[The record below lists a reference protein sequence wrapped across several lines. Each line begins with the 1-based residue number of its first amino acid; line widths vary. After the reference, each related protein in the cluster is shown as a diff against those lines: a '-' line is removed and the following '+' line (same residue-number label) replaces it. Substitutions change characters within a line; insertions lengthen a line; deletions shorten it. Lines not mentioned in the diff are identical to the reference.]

1 METRK
6 DEAAQAKG
14 AAASVDTQ
22 DQGAEKG
29 AQNKATETT
38 EGPASEPPLSGP
50 GRLKK
55 TAMKLFGGKK
65 GICTLPSFFGGG
77 RSKGSGKGSS
87 KKGLSKSKTHD
98 GLSEA
103 ARSHE
108 DIVGEGPGLSLP
120 LPESPCQ
127 LPSSQS
133 AHGALETGSKH
144 KTSSVV
150 AAVDKAGAE
159 KVSSVPK
166 PKKGLKGFFSSIRR
180 HRKNKVSGAEQ
191 REPKAKGPE
200 EARARPREHVSSVLP
215 SHAEE
220 TLPDLRK
227 ENAKP
232 QDVPGPN
239 VSSASEPSVAAA
251 EKTACEDPEK
261 PVGSCA
267 SALLQ
272 PSPAAE
278 ASGPEEPQSPET
290 GEKVVAGEANP
301 PNGPV
306 GDQLSLLFGDVT
318 SLKSFDSLTG
328 CGDIIAEQDMDSMT
342 DSMASGGQRA
352 NRDGTKRSSCMVTYQ
367 GGGEEMALPDDD
379 DEEDEEEEEDE
390 EVELEEEEEEA
401 KVEEDDD
408 LEYLWASGQMYPRP
422 NMNVGYQPT
431 TSPGHQGYV
440 LFDPVRSYPGLAPG
454 DLLTPQS
461 DQQESAPNSDEGYY
475 DSTTPGFEDD
485 SGEALGLI
493 RRDCLPRDSYSGDA
507 LYEFYEPDDSLEE
520 SPPGDDCLYD
530 LHGRSSE
537 IFDPFLNLQP
547 FSSSRPPGAME
558 TEEERLVTIQK
569 QLLYWELRREQLEAR
584 EAREARAREAHT
596 REAYTKE
603 ARARDAYARGAHPQ
617 EAHIREARSREAC
630 AREACA
636 REACAREARAREACA
651 REARAREACA
661 REAQAREA
669 RAREAQIREV
679 QAWPEKPIIEYQR
692 RPLGPS
698 VMGLV
703 TGKSGTSQTSHRGT
717 TSAFPA
723 TAGSEPDWRDFRP
736 LEKRFEGTCS
746 KKDQSTCLMQLFQS
760 DAMFEPD
767 MQEANFGG
775 SPRRAYPTYSPPE
788 EPEEEEVEKEGNA
801 TVSFSQALV
810 EFTSNGNLFSSMS
823 CSSDSDSSFT
833 QNLPELPPMVTFD
846 IADVERD
853 GEGKCEE
860 NPEFHNDED
869 LAASLEA
876 FELGYYQKHALN
888 NYRSRFYQGLPW
900 GVSSLP
906 RYLGLPGMHPRPPP
920 AAMALNRRSRS
931 LDTAETLDL
940 ELSESHLA
948 PGYMESDELQAQQE
962 DSDEEEEEEWG
973 RDSPLSLYTEPPG
986 AYDWPAWAPCPFPM
1000 GTSPAWISSSQSDGP
1015 SSQSPYGQA
1024 ACCVPP
1030 SAMSVLLSV
1039 PGPEPRAPGESGPQ
1053 LARPSHLPLPIGPC
1067 YNLQPQASQS
1077 ARARPR
1083 DMLLPANEPS
1093 CSSSSGG
1100 FGPSPLPQAKP
1111 VGITHGIPQLPRVRP
1126 ELPQPQ
1132 PIHYGASS
1140 LNLAKE
1146 RAGQGACLPTSYSST
1161 AVKGNL
1167 AE

>member
-1 METRK
+1 METGK
-6 DEAAQAKG
+6 DEASQGKG
-14 AAASVDTQ
+14 AVTSIDTQ
-22 DQGAEKG
+22 DPGAEKG
-29 AQNKATETT
+29 AKNKAAEIT
-38 EGPASEPPLSGP
+38 EGPVSEPSSSGP
-50 GRLKK
+50 GRLRK

-77 RSKGSGKGSS
+77 RSKGSGKCIS

-98 GLSEA
+98 GLTEA
-103 ARSHE
+103 ACGPE
-108 DIVGEGPGLSLP
+108 DIVSEGTSFALP

-133 AHGALETGSKH
+133 AHGVLETGSRC
-144 KTSSVV
+144 KTSV
-150 AAVDKAGAE
+150 AGATEKAGAV
-159 KVSSVPK
+159 KAPSAPK

-180 HRKNKVSGAEQ
+180 HRKSKVSRAEQ
-191 REPKAKGPE
+191 SELGAKGPE
-200 EARARPREHVSSVLP
+200 GARARPHERVSSAILP
-215 SHAEE
+215 HTEDILQA
-220 TLPDLRK
+220 PRK
-227 ENAKP
+227 ENAKS
-232 QDVPGPN
+232 QDAPGPK
-239 VSSASEPSVAAA
+239 VSLVPESSPAVT
-251 EKTACEDPEK
+251 EKTGFKDPEK
-261 PVGSCA
+261 PKEAYA

-272 PSPAAE
+272 PKPASE
-278 ASGPEEPQSPET
+278 VSGPEEPHSPET
-290 GEKVVAGEANP
+290 GQKVVAEEVNP

-352 NRDGTKRSSCMVTYQ
+352 NRDGTKRSSCLVTYQ
-367 GGGEEMALPDDD
+367 GGGEEMALPD
-379 DEEDEEEEEDE
+379 EEEEEEEEDE
-390 EVELEEEEEEA
+390 EVELEEEEDGV
-401 KVEEDDD
+401 KEEDYD
-408 LEYLWASGQMYPRP
+408 LDYLWASAHMYPRS
-422 NMNVGYQPT
+422 NLNLGYHPI
-431 TSPGHQGYV
+431 TSPGHHGYM
-440 LFDPVRSYPGLAPG
+440 LLDSVRSYPGLTPG

-485 SGEALGLI
+485 SGEALGLVH
-493 RRDCLPRDSYSGDA
+493 RNCLPRDSYSGDA
-507 LYEFYEPDDSLEE
+507 LYEFYEPDDSLET
-520 SPPGDDCLYD
+520 SPPVDDCLYD
-530 LHGRSSE
+530 LHGRSSV
-537 IFDPFLNLQP
+537 IFDPFLNFEP

-569 QLLYWELRREQLEAR
+569 QLLYWELRREQLEAQ
-584 EAREARAREAHT
+584 EAQEARAREAYT
-596 REAYTKE
+596 REAYAQETH
-603 ARARDAYARGAHPQ
+603 ARETH
-617 EAHIREARSREAC
+617 
-630 AREACA
+630 AREAHV
-636 REACAREARAREACA
+636 REAQAQEAY
-651 REARAREACA
+651 A

-669 RAREAQIREV
+669 HAQEAQVREV
-679 QAWPEKPIIEYQR
+679 QDWQEKPITEYQM

-703 TGKSGTSQTSHRGT
+703 TGVSGTSQTSHRGT

-723 TAGSEPDWRDFRP
+723 TASSEPDWRDFRP
-736 LEKRFEGTCS
+736 LEKRFEGICS

-810 EFTSNGNLFSSMS
+810 EFTSSGNLFSSMS
-823 CSSDSDSSFT
+823 GSSDSDSSFT

-876 FELGYYQKHALN
+876 FELGYYQKHTFN
-888 NYRSRFYQGLPW
+888 NYHSRFYQGLPW

-920 AAMALNRRSRS
+920 AAMGLNRRSRS
-931 LDTAETLDL
+931 LDTTETLEL
-940 ELSESHLA
+940 ELSNSHL
-948 PGYMESDELQAQQE
+948 PQGYMVSDELQAQQE
-962 DSDEEEEEEWG
+962 DSNEEEEEEEEWG

-986 AYDWPAWAPCPFPM
+986 AYDWPAWAPCPLPV
-1000 GTSPAWISSSQSDGP
+1000 GPGPAWISPSQLDASSG
-1015 SSQSPYGQA
+1015 QSPYGQT
-1024 ACCVPP
+1024 ACCIPP
-1030 SAMSVLLSV
+1030 VAISMLLSV
-1039 PGPEPRAPGESGPQ
+1039 PGPEPRAPGISRPQ
-1053 LARPSHLPLPIGPC
+1053 LSRPSHLPLPMVPC
-1067 YNLQPQASQS
+1067 YNLQPQASQNV
-1077 ARARPR
+1077 RAKPQ
-1083 DMLLPANEPS
+1083 DMLLPIDEPS

-1100 FGPSPLPQAKP
+1100 FSPSPLSQAKP
-1111 VGITHGIPQLPRVRP
+1111 VGITHGIPQLPRVQP
-1126 ELPQPQ
+1126 EPQQPQ
-1132 PIHYGASS
+1132 PIHYRASS
-1140 LNLAKE
+1140 LDMSKE
-1146 RAGQGACLPTSYSST
+1146 MAEQGASLLLPTSYSST
-1161 AVKGNL
+1161 AVNGKL

>member
-1 METRK
+1 METQK
-6 DEAAQAKG
+6 DEAAQAKRTRV
-14 AAASVDTQ
+14 SMDTQ
-22 DQGAEKG
+22 DQGTEKG
-29 AQNKATETT
+29 AKNKASETT
-38 EGPASEPPLSGP
+38 ERPASEPPSSGP

-103 ARSHE
+103 VHDPE
-108 DIVGEGPGLSLP
+108 DIVSEGTGLSLP
-120 LPESPCQ
+120 LPESSCR

-133 AHGALETGSKH
+133 VHGSLETDSRCKR
-144 KTSSVV
+144 SV
-150 AAVDKAGAE
+150 AGATEKAGAE
-159 KVSSVPK
+159 KAHFVPK

-180 HRKNKVSGAEQ
+180 HRKSKVSGPEQ
-191 REPKAKGPE
+191 SNPGAKESEGI
-200 EARARPREHVSSVLP
+200 RARPHEYVSSALL
-215 SHAEE
+215 SHTDEVFQA
-220 TLPDLRK
+220 PRK
-227 ENAKP
+227 ENAKS
-232 QDVPGPN
+232 QDVPGPK
-239 VSSASEPSVAAA
+239 VSSISETSLAAT
-251 EKTACEDPEK
+251 EKAAFKDPEK
-261 PVGSCA
+261 TLETFV

-272 PSPAAE
+272 PKPALE
-278 ASGPEEPQSPET
+278 ASGPEELHSPET
-290 GEKVVAGEANP
+290 GEKLVAGEVNP
-301 PNGPV
+301 PSGPL

-352 NRDGTKRSSCMVTYQ
+352 NRDGTKRSSCLVTYQ

-379 DEEDEEEEEDE
+379 DEEEEEE
-390 EVELEEEEEEA
+390 EVELEEGEVKE
-401 KVEEDDD
+401 EEDDD
-408 LEYLWASGQMYPRP
+408 LEYLWASSQMYPRP
-422 NMNVGYQPT
+422 ILNPGYHPT
-431 TSPGHQGYV
+431 TSPGHLGYM
-440 LFDPVRSYPGLAPG
+440 LLDPVRSYPGSAPG
-454 DLLTPQS
+454 ELLTPQS

-475 DSTTPGFEDD
+475 DSTTPGLEDD
-485 SGEALGLI
+485 SGEALGLV

-507 LYEFYEPDDSLEE
+507 LYEFYEPDDSLEN

-530 LHGRSSE
+530 LHGHSSE
-537 IFDPFLNLQP
+537 MFDPFLNFEP
-547 FSSSRPPGAME
+547 FSSPRPPGAME
-558 TEEERLVTIQK
+558 TEEERLVAIQK
-569 QLLYWELRREQLEAR
+569 QLLYWELQREQR
-584 EAREARAREAHT
+584 EAREACAQEAHTREAHAREAHT
-596 REAYTKE
+596 REAYV
-603 ARARDAYARGAHPQ
+603 
-617 EAHIREARSREAC
+617 REARPREAY
-630 AREACA
+630 AREACGQ
-636 REACAREARAREACA
+636 EVCG
-651 REARAREACA
+651 
-661 REAQAREA
+661 REAQVRETQV
-669 RAREAQIREV
+669 RQ
-679 QAWPEKPIIEYQR
+679 EKPIIEYQM

-703 TGKSGTSQTSHRGT
+703 EGASGTSQTSHRGT

-723 TAGSEPDWRDFRP
+723 TASSEPDWRDFRP

-788 EPEEEEVEKEGNA
+788 EPEEEDVEKEGNA

-876 FELGYYQKHALN
+876 FELGYYQKHAFN

-920 AAMALNRRSRS
+920 AAMALSRRSRS
-931 LDTAETLDL
+931 LDTTETLEL
-940 ELSESHLA
+940 ELSNSHLTQ
-948 PGYMESDELQAQQE
+948 GYMESDELQAQQE
-962 DSDEEEEEEWG
+962 DSDEEEEEEEWG
-973 RDSPLSLYTEPPG
+973 RDSPLSLYTEPPVT
-986 AYDWPAWAPCPFPM
+986 YDWSAWAPCPLPV
-1000 GTSPAWISSSQSDGP
+1000 GPGHAWISPSQLDGP
-1015 SSQSPYGQA
+1015 SSHPFGQA
-1024 ACCVPP
+1024 VCCISPLT
-1030 SAMSVLLSV
+1030 MSMLLSV
-1039 PGPEPRAPGESGPQ
+1039 SGPEPRAPGESKSQ
-1053 LARPSHLPLPIGPC
+1053 LARPSHLPLPMGPC
-1067 YNLQPQASQS
+1067 YNLQPKASQS
-1077 ARARPR
+1077 VKARPQ
-1083 DMLLPANEPS
+1083 DVLLPVDEPS
-1093 CSSSSGG
+1093 HSSISGG
-1100 FGPSPLPQAKP
+1100 FSPSPVPQAKP
-1111 VGITHGIPQLPRVRP
+1111 VGITHGIPQLPRIRP
-1126 ELPQPQ
+1126 EPPEPQ

-1140 LNLAKE
+1140 LDLSKE
-1146 RAGQGACLPTSYSST
+1146 KAEQGASLPTSCSST
-1161 AVKGNL
+1161 AMNGKL

>member
-6 DEAAQAKG
+6 DEVAQAKG
-14 AAASVDTQ
+14 YAASVDTQ
-22 DQGAEKG
+22 DQGTEKG
-29 AQNKATETT
+29 AKNKEAETM
-38 EGPASEPPLSGP
+38 EGPELEPPSSGP
-50 GRLKK
+50 SRLKK

-103 ARSHE
+103 AHSHE
-108 DIVGEGPGLSLP
+108 EIVSEGPSFSLP

-127 LPSSQS
+127 LPNSQS
-133 AHGALETGSKH
+133 AHGALETDFSSKA
-144 KTSSVV
+144 SV
-150 AAVDKAGAE
+150 AIATEKAGTE
-159 KVSSVPK
+159 KALSVPK

-180 HRKNKVSGAEQ
+180 YRKVKISGAEQ
-191 REPKAKGPE
+191 SKPGAKGPKG
-200 EARARPREHVSSVLP
+200 ARARPHEHANSALL

-220 TLPDLRK
+220 TLQAPRK
-227 ENAKP
+227 EKAKG
-232 QDVPGPN
+232 QDASRPK
-239 VSSASEPSVAAA
+239 VSSAPQSSPAATK
-251 EKTACEDPEK
+251 KTAYKDPEK
-261 PVGSCA
+261 PMEVCA

-272 PSPAAE
+272 LKPVPE
-278 ASGPEEPQSPET
+278 ASGLEEPHSPET
-290 GEKVVAGEANP
+290 GEKVVVGEVNP

-306 GDQLSLLFGDVT
+306 VDQLSLLFGDVT

-352 NRDGTKRSSCMVTYQ
+352 NRDGTKRSSCLVTYQ

-379 DEEDEEEEEDE
+379 DEEEEEEE
-390 EVELEEEEEEA
+390 EVELEEEGEEVKA
-401 KVEEDDD
+401 EEDDD
-408 LEYLWASGQMYPRP
+408 LEYLWASAQMYPRP
-422 NMNVGYQPT
+422 NLNLGYHTT
-431 TSPGHQGYV
+431 TSPGHHSYM
-440 LFDPVRSYPGLAPG
+440 LFDPVQSYPGLAPG

-485 SGEALGLI
+485 SGEALGLVH
-493 RRDCLPRDSYSGDA
+493 RDCLPRDSYSGDA
-507 LYEFYEPDDSLEE
+507 LYEFYEPDDSLEN

-537 IFDPFLNLQP
+537 IFDPFLNFEP

-569 QLLYWELRREQLEAR
+569 QLLYWELRREQLEAQ
-584 EAREARAREAHT
+584 EAREARARETHT
-596 REAYTKE
+596 
-603 ARARDAYARGAHPQ
+603 Q
-617 EAHIREARSREAC
+617 EAHV
-630 AREACA
+630 
-636 REACAREARAREACA
+636 REARAQESCVREGCA
-651 REARAREACA
+651 
-661 REAQAREA
+661 QEA
-669 RAREAQIREV
+669 RAREAQVREV
-679 QAWPEKPIIEYQR
+679 QGHQEKPIMEYQM

-703 TGKSGTSQTSHRGT
+703 AGASGASQTSHRGT

-723 TAGSEPDWRDFRP
+723 TSNSEPDWRDFRP

-788 EPEEEEVEKEGNA
+788 EPEEEEVEKEGNV

-823 CSSDSDSSFT
+823 CSTDSDSSFT

-876 FELGYYQKHALN
+876 FELGYYQKHAYN

-906 RYLGLPGMHPRPPP
+906 RYLGLPGMHHRPPP

-931 LDTAETLDL
+931 LDTAETLEL
-940 ELSESHLA
+940 ELSNSHLA
-948 PGYMESDELQAQQE
+948 QGYMESDELQVRQE

-986 AYDWPAWAPCPFPM
+986 AYDWPAWAPCPLPV
-1000 GTSPAWISSSQSDGP
+1000 GPGPAWINTRQLDGP

-1024 ACCVPP
+1024 ACCVAPV
-1030 SAMSVLLSV
+1030 AMSVLLSV
-1039 PGPEPRAPGESGPQ
+1039 PGPEPRAHRESEPQ
-1053 LARPSHLPLPIGPC
+1053 LARPSHLPLPMGPC

-1077 ARARPR
+1077 VRARAR
-1083 DMLLPANEPS
+1083 DILLPIDEPS

-1100 FGPSPLPQAKP
+1100 FSNSPVPQAKP
-1111 VGITHGIPQLPRVRP
+1111 VGITHGIRQQPRVRP
-1126 ELPQPQ
+1126 ESLQSQ
-1132 PIHYGASS
+1132 HYGTSS
-1140 LNLAKE
+1140 LDLSKE
-1146 RAGQGACLPTSYSST
+1146 RAGQDASLPTSYSST
-1161 AVKGNL
+1161 AMNGNL

>member
-6 DEAAQAKG
+6 DEVVQAKG
-14 AAASVDTQ
+14 AAASLDTQ

-29 AQNKATETT
+29 GKHKAAETT
-38 EGPASEPPLSGP
+38 EGPASEPTSSGP

-77 RSKGSGKGSS
+77 RSKGSGKGSA

-103 ARSHE
+103 ACSHE
-108 DIVGEGPGLSLP
+108 DIVSEETGLSLP
-120 LPESPCQ
+120 LSESPCQ

-133 AHGALETGSKH
+133 AHGALETGSRH
-144 KTSSVV
+144 KMSV
-150 AAVDKAGAE
+150 AGATEKAGTE
-159 KVSSVPK
+159 KLPSVTK

-180 HRKNKVSGAEQ
+180 HRKSKISGAEQ
-191 REPKAKGPE
+191 SEPGAKGPE
-200 EARARPREHVSSVLP
+200 GARARPHEHMSSALL

-220 TLPDLRK
+220 TLQAPRK
-227 ENAKP
+227 ENANP
-232 QDVPGPN
+232 QDAPGSI
-239 VSSASEPSVAAA
+239 VSSAPETSSAAM
-251 EKTACEDPEK
+251 EKTACKDPEK
-261 PVGSCA
+261 PTEVCV

-272 PSPAAE
+272 PKPVPE
-278 ASGPEEPQSPET
+278 ANGLEEPHSPET
-290 GEKVVAGEANP
+290 GEKVVVGEIIP
-301 PNGPV
+301 PSGPV

-352 NRDGTKRSSCMVTYQ
+352 NRDGTKRSSCLVTYQ
-367 GGGEEMALPDDD
+367 GGGEEMALPDED
-379 DEEDEEEEEDE
+379 DEEEEEEE
-390 EVELEEEEEEA
+390 EVELEEVGKEVKA
-401 KVEEDDD
+401 EEDDD
-408 LEYLWASGQMYPRP
+408 LEYLWASAQMYPRP
-422 NMNVGYQPT
+422 NLNLGYHPT
-431 TSPGHQGYV
+431 TSPGHHSYM
-440 LFDPVRSYPGLAPG
+440 LFDPVQPYPGLAPG

-485 SGEALGLI
+485 SGETLGLV

-507 LYEFYEPDDSLEE
+507 LYEFYEPDDSLEN

-530 LHGRSSE
+530 LHGHSSE
-537 IFDPFLNLQP
+537 IFDPFLNFEP

-584 EAREARAREAHT
+584 EAQEARAREAHT
-596 REAYTKE
+596 REAHAREGHTQEAHVRE
-603 ARARDAYARGAHPQ
+603 ARVQESCTREAYARETH
-617 EAHIREARSREAC
+617 
-630 AREACA
+630 
-636 REACAREARAREACA
+636 
-651 REARAREACA
+651 AREACA
-661 REAQAREA
+661 REAQV
-669 RAREAQIREV
+669 REV
-679 QAWPEKPIIEYQR
+679 QARQEKPIMEYQM

-703 TGKSGTSQTSHRGT
+703 VGASGASQTSHRGT

-723 TAGSEPDWRDFRP
+723 TSSSEPDWRDFRP

-788 EPEEEEVEKEGNA
+788 EPEEEEIEKEGNA

-833 QNLPELPPMVTFD
+833 QNLPQLPPMVTFD

-876 FELGYYQKHALN
+876 FELGYYQKHTFN
-888 NYRSRFYQGLPW
+888 NYRSQFYQGLPW

-906 RYLGLPGMHPRPPP
+906 RYLGLPGMYPRPPP

-931 LDTAETLDL
+931 LDTAETLEL
-940 ELSESHLA
+940 ELSNSHLA
-948 PGYMESDELQAQQE
+948 QGYMESDELQAQQE
-962 DSDEEEEEEWG
+962 DSDEEEEEEEWD

-986 AYDWPAWAPCPFPM
+986 AYDWPAWAPCPLPL
-1000 GTSPAWISSSQSDGP
+1000 GPGPAWINTGQFDGP

-1030 SAMSVLLSV
+1030 VAMSVLLSV

-1053 LARPSHLPLPIGPC
+1053 LARPSHLPLPMGPC
-1067 YNLQPQASQS
+1067 YNLQPHASQS
-1077 ARARPR
+1077 VRARPR
-1083 DMLLPANEPS
+1083 DVLLPVDEPS

-1100 FGPSPLPQAKP
+1100 FSPSPLPQAKP

-1126 ELPQPQ
+1126 Q

-1140 LNLAKE
+1140 LDLSKE
-1146 RAGQGACLPTSYSST
+1146 RAEQGASLPTSYSST
-1161 AVKGNL
+1161 AMNGNL

>member
-1 METRK
+1 METQK

-14 AAASVDTQ
+14 TAVSVDTQ
-22 DQGAEKG
+22 DQWAEKG
-29 AQNKATETT
+29 AKSKAAEMT
-38 EGPASEPPLSGP
+38 EGPASEQPSSGP

-65 GICTLPSFFGGG
+65 SICTLPSFFGGG

-103 ARSHE
+103 VHGPE
-108 DIVGEGPGLSLP
+108 DIVSEGNGLSLP
-120 LPESPCQ
+120 LPESSCR

-133 AHGALETGSKH
+133 AHGSLEADSRR
-144 KTSSVV
+144 KTSV
-150 AAVDKAGAE
+150 AGATE
-159 KVSSVPK
+159 KARAEKAPFVPK

-180 HRKNKVSGAEQ
+180 HRKSKVSGAEQ
-191 REPKAKGPE
+191 SDPRAKEPEG
-200 EARARPREHVSSVLP
+200 ARDRPHEHVSSALL
-215 SHAEE
+215 SHIENLQA
-220 TLPDLRK
+220 PRK
-227 ENAKP
+227 ENAKS
-232 QDVPGPN
+232 QDVPGPK
-239 VSSASEPSVAAA
+239 VSSVPETSPAAT
-251 EKTACEDPEK
+251 EQTACKDPEK
-261 PVGSCA
+261 TMEACA

-272 PSPAAE
+272 PKPAPE
-278 ASGPEEPQSPET
+278 ASGPEEPHSPET
-290 GEKVVAGEANP
+290 GEKVVSGEVNP

-352 NRDGTKRSSCMVTYQ
+352 NRDGTKRSSCLVTYQ

-379 DEEDEEEEEDE
+379 DEEEEEE
-390 EVELEEEEEEA
+390 EVELEEEEEEV
-401 KVEEDDD
+401 KEEEDDD
-408 LEYLWASGQMYPRP
+408 LEYLWTSSQVYPRP
-422 NMNVGYQPT
+422 ILNPGYHPT
-431 TSPGHQGYV
+431 TSSGHLGYM
-440 LFDPVRSYPGLAPG
+440 LLDPVRSYPGLVPG

-475 DSTTPGFEDD
+475 DSTTPGLEDD
-485 SGEALGLI
+485 SGEALGI
-493 RRDCLPRDSYSGDA
+493 VRRDCLPRDSYSGDA
-507 LYEFYEPDDSLEE
+507 LYEFYEPDDSLEN

-530 LHGRSSE
+530 LHGHSSE
-537 IFDPFLNLQP
+537 MFDPFLNFEP

-569 QLLYWELRREQLEAR
+569 QLLYWELRREQR
-584 EAREARAREAHT
+584 EAREACAREAHT
-596 REAYTKE
+596 REAYTQE
-603 ARARDAYARGAHPQ
+603 THTR
-617 EAHIREARSREAC
+617 EAHAREAHTREAYVREARTREAY
-630 AREACA
+630 AREACG
-636 REACAREARAREACA
+636 REV
-651 REARAREACA
+651 
-661 REAQAREA
+661 
-669 RAREAQIREV
+669 RAREAQVREV
-679 QAWPEKPIIEYQR
+679 QVRQEKPIMEYQM

-703 TGKSGTSQTSHRGT
+703 EGASGASQTSHRGT

-723 TAGSEPDWRDFRP
+723 TASSEPDWRDFRP

-876 FELGYYQKHALN
+876 FELGYYQKRAFN
-888 NYRSRFYQGLPW
+888 NYHSRFYQGLPW

-931 LDTAETLDL
+931 LDTAETLEL
-940 ELSESHLA
+940 ELSNSHLGQ
-948 PGYMESDELQAQQE
+948 GYMESDELQAQQE

-986 AYDWPAWAPCPFPM
+986 TYDWPAWAPCPLTVGP
-1000 GTSPAWISSSQSDGP
+1000 GPAGISPSQLDGP
-1015 SSQSPYGQA
+1015 SSQSLYGQA
-1024 ACCVPP
+1024 VCCISPV
-1030 SAMSVLLSV
+1030 AMSMLLSV
-1039 PGPEPRAPGESGPQ
+1039 SGPEPRAPGEAKSQ
-1053 LARPSHLPLPIGPC
+1053 LARPSHLPLPMGPC
-1067 YNLQPQASQS
+1067 YNLQPKASQS
-1077 ARARPR
+1077 PRARPR
-1083 DMLLPANEPS
+1083 DVLLPVDEPS
-1093 CSSSSGG
+1093 CSSIPGG
-1100 FGPSPLPQAKP
+1100 FSPSPLPQAKP

-1126 ELPQPQ
+1126 EPPEPQ

-1140 LNLAKE
+1140 LDLSKE
-1146 RAGQGACLPTSYSST
+1146 RAEQGASLPTSYSST
-1161 AVKGNL
+1161 AMNGNL

>member
-6 DEAAQAKG
+6 DKAAQAKG
-14 AAASVDTQ
+14 AAVSVDTQ

-29 AQNKATETT
+29 AKNKAAEATE
-38 EGPASEPPLSGP
+38 ELASETPSSGP

-55 TAMKLFGGKK
+55 TALKLFGGKK
-65 GICTLPSFFGGG
+65 GICTLPSLFGGG
-77 RSKGSGKGSS
+77 RSKSSGKGSS
-87 KKGLSKSKTHD
+87 KKGISKSKTYD

-103 ARSHE
+103 VDGPE
-108 DIVGEGPGLSLP
+108 DIVSEGTGIPLP
-120 LPESPCQ
+120 LPESSCR

-133 AHGALETGSKH
+133 AHGALETGSRH
-144 KTSSVV
+144 KMSV
-150 AAVDKAGAE
+150 AGATEKAGAE
-159 KVSSVPK
+159 KAPFVPK

-180 HRKNKVSGAEQ
+180 HRKSKVSIAEQ
-191 REPKAKGPE
+191 SDPGAKEPE
-200 EARARPREHVSSVLP
+200 EARARPHEHVDSALLP
-215 SHAEE
+215 HTEE
-220 TLPDLRK
+220 TLQALRK

-232 QDVPGPN
+232 QDAPGPK
-239 VSSASEPSVAAA
+239 VSSVSEPSTLAP
-251 EKTACEDPEK
+251 EKTSCKDPENTIEA
-261 PVGSCA
+261 CA

-272 PSPAAE
+272 PKSAPE
-278 ASGPEEPQSPET
+278 ASGPEEPHSPET
-290 GEKVVAGEANP
+290 GEKVETGEANP
-301 PNGPV
+301 PNAPV

-352 NRDGTKRSSCMVTYQ
+352 NRDGTKRSSCLVTYQ

-379 DEEDEEEEEDE
+379 DEEEEEEE
-390 EVELEEEEEEA
+390 EVELEEEEEEV
-401 KVEEDDD
+401 KEEDDE
-408 LEYLWASGQMYPRP
+408 LEYLWASTQMYPRS
-422 NMNVGYQPT
+422 NMNPSYHPT
-431 TSPGHQGYV
+431 TSPGHHSYM
-440 LFDPVRSYPGLAPG
+440 LLDPVRSYPGLAPG

-475 DSTTPGFEDD
+475 DSTTPGLEDD

-493 RRDCLPRDSYSGDA
+493 HRDCLPRDSYSGDA
-507 LYEFYEPDDSLEE
+507 LYEFFEPDDSLEN

-530 LHGRSSE
+530 LHGHNSE
-537 IFDPFLNLQP
+537 IFDPFLNFEH

-584 EAREARAREAHT
+584 EAREARTWEAHTREARTQETHTREANAREAHT
-596 REAYTKE
+596 REA
-603 ARARDAYARGAHPQ
+603 HV
-617 EAHIREARSREAC
+617 REARTREAY
-630 AREACA
+630 
-636 REACAREARAREACA
+636 
-651 REARAREACA
+651 A
-661 REAQAREA
+661 REAQAQEV
-669 RAREAQIREV
+669 RAQEAQIRGV
-679 QAWPEKPIIEYQR
+679 QARQEKPIMEYQM

-703 TGKSGTSQTSHRGT
+703 EGASGASQTSHRGT

-723 TAGSEPDWRDFRP
+723 TASSEPDWRDFRP

-788 EPEEEEVEKEGNA
+788 EPEEEELENEGNA

-876 FELGYYQKHALN
+876 FELGYYQKHAFN

-931 LDTAETLDL
+931 LDTAETL
-940 ELSESHLA
+940 ELQLSSSHLA
-948 PGYMESDELQAQQE
+948 QGYMESDELPAQQE
-962 DSDEEEEEEWG
+962 DSGEEEEEEEWG

-986 AYDWPAWAPCPFPM
+986 TYDWPAWAPCPLPV
-1000 GTSPAWISSSQSDGP
+1000 GPGPAWISPSQLDGP
-1015 SSQSPYGQA
+1015 SSQSPYGQT
-1024 ACCVPP
+1024 ACCISPIAV
-1030 SAMSVLLSV
+1030 SMLLSV
-1039 PGPEPRAPGESGPQ
+1039 SGPESRAPGESRPQ
-1053 LARPSHLPLPIGPC
+1053 LARPSHLPLPMGPC
-1067 YNLQPQASQS
+1067 YNLQPKVSQGV
-1077 ARARPR
+1077 RARPR
-1083 DMLLPANEPS
+1083 DVPLPVDEPS
-1093 CSSSSGG
+1093 CSSSPGG
-1100 FGPSPLPQAKP
+1100 FSPSPLPQAKP

-1126 ELPQPQ
+1126 EPPESQ

-1140 LNLAKE
+1140 LDLSKE
-1146 RAGQGACLPTSYSST
+1146 RAEQGASLPTSYSST
-1161 AVKGNL
+1161 VMNGNL

>member
-6 DEAAQAKG
+6 DESPQAKG
-14 AAASVDTQ
+14 AAVSVDTQ
-22 DQGAEKG
+22 DQGAENG
-29 AQNKATETT
+29 AKNKAAEMI
-38 EGPASEPPLSGP
+38 EGPASEPPSSGP

-77 RSKGSGKGSS
+77 RSKCSGKGNS

-103 ARSHE
+103 DHGLE
-108 DIVGEGPGLSLP
+108 DIVSEGTGLSLP
-120 LPESPCQ
+120 LPESSCQ
-127 LPSSQS
+127 LLSSQS
-133 AHGALETGSKH
+133 AHGSLEIGSRCKI
-144 KTSSVV
+144 SV
-150 AAVDKAGAE
+150 AGTTE
-159 KVSSVPK
+159 KVPFVTK

-180 HRKNKVSGAEQ
+180 HRKSKVSGAEQ
-191 REPKAKGPE
+191 SDPGAKEPEG
-200 EARARPREHVSSVLP
+200 ARARLYEHVSSALLP
-215 SHAEE
+215 HTEQTLQAPREE
-220 TLPDLRK
+220 NTK
-227 ENAKP
+227 S
-232 QDVPGPN
+232 QDPSGPK
-239 VSSASEPSVAAA
+239 VSSLSEPSPTAT
-251 EKTACEDPEK
+251 EKTACKDPEK
-261 PVGSCA
+261 NTKACA

-272 PSPAAE
+272 PKPALE
-278 ASGPEEPQSPET
+278 ASSPEEPHSPET
-290 GEKVVAGEANP
+290 GEKVVAEEVNP
-301 PNGPV
+301 PGGPV

-352 NRDGTKRSSCMVTYQ
+352 NRDGTKRSSCLVTYQ

-379 DEEDEEEEEDE
+379 DEEEE
-390 EVELEEEEEEA
+390 EVELEEEEEEV
-401 KVEEDDD
+401 KEEEDDD
-408 LEYLWASGQMYPRP
+408 LEYMRASAQVYPRP
-422 NMNVGYQPT
+422 NLNPGYHST
-431 TSPGHQGYV
+431 TSPGHHGYM
-440 LFDPVRSYPGLAPG
+440 LLDPVRSYPGLAPG

-475 DSTTPGFEDD
+475 DSTTPGLEDD
-485 SGEALGLI
+485 SGEALGLVH
-493 RRDCLPRDSYSGDA
+493 RDCLPRDSYSGDA
-507 LYEFYEPDDSLEE
+507 LYEFYEPDDSLEN

-530 LHGRSSE
+530 LHGHSSE
-537 IFDPFLNLQP
+537 MFDPFLNFDP

-569 QLLYWELRREQLEAR
+569 QLLYWELRREQLEAQ
-584 EAREARAREAHT
+584 EAHAREAHA
-596 REAYTKE
+596 REAYTQETHTRE
-603 ARARDAYARGAHPQ
+603 AHAQ
-617 EAHIREARSREAC
+617 EAY
-630 AREACA
+630 AREACV
-636 REACAREARAREACA
+636 REV
-651 REARAREACA
+651 
-661 REAQAREA
+661 
-669 RAREAQIREV
+669 RAREAQVREV
-679 QAWPEKPIIEYQR
+679 QARQEKPIMEYQK

-703 TGKSGTSQTSHRGT
+703 EGASGASQTSHKGT

-723 TAGSEPDWRDFRP
+723 TESSQPDWRDFRP

-746 KKDQSTCLMQLFQS
+746 KKDQSACLMQLFQS

-860 NPEFHNDED
+860 NLEFHNDED

-876 FELGYYQKHALN
+876 YELGYYQKHAFN
-888 NYRSRFYQGLPW
+888 NYCSRFYQGLPW

-931 LDTAETLDL
+931 LDTAETLEL
-940 ELSESHLA
+940 ELSNSHLA
-948 PGYMESDELQAQQE
+948 QGYMESDELHAQQE

-986 AYDWPAWAPCPFPM
+986 TYDWPAWAPCPLPVRL
-1000 GTSPAWISSSQSDGP
+1000 GPAWISPSQLDGP
-1015 SSQSPYGQA
+1015 SSQSQHGKT
-1024 ACCVPP
+1024 ACCVSPV
-1030 SAMSVLLSV
+1030 AMSMLLSV
-1039 PGPEPRAPGESGPQ
+1039 SGPEPKAPGESKAQ
-1053 LARPSHLPLPIGPC
+1053 LARPSHLPLPMGPC
-1067 YNLQPQASQS
+1067 YNLQPKVSQS

-1083 DMLLPANEPS
+1083 DMLLPVDEPS
-1093 CSSSSGG
+1093 CSFSSGG
-1100 FGPSPLPQAKP
+1100 FSPSPLPQAKP

-1126 ELPQPQ
+1126 EPPEPQS
-1132 PIHYGASS
+1132 IHCGASTLDLS
-1140 LNLAKE
+1140 KE
-1146 RAGQGACLPTSYSST
+1146 RAEEGASLPTIYSST
-1161 AVKGNL
+1161 AMDGNL

>member
-6 DEAAQAKG
+6 DEATQVKG
-14 AAASVDTQ
+14 AAASGDTH

-29 AQNKATETT
+29 TKNKAPEAT
-38 EGPASEPPLSGP
+38 EGPTPEPFSSGP

-87 KKGLSKSKTHD
+87 KKGLSKSRTHD

-103 ARSHE
+103 AHGPE
-108 DIVGEGPGLSLP
+108 DVVSEGASFSPH
-120 LPESPCQ
+120 LPESPCRF
-127 LPSSQS
+127 PSSQS
-133 AHGALETGSKH
+133 AHGALETGSRY
-144 KTSSVV
+144 KTSV
-150 AAVDKAGAE
+150 AGATEKAGTE
-159 KVSSVPK
+159 KLPSVPK

-180 HRKNKVSGAEQ
+180 HRKSKVVGAEQ
-191 REPKAKGPE
+191 TDPGAKGPE
-200 EARARPREHVSSVLP
+200 ESRARPREHVSSAPQVP
-215 SHAEE
+215 HSEE
-220 TLPDLRK
+220 TFQSPRK

-232 QDVPGPN
+232 QDAPGPK
-239 VSSASEPSVAAA
+239 VSPAPEPSPSAT
-251 EKTACEDPEK
+251 EKIACKDPEN
-261 PVGSCA
+261 PTEACA

-272 PSPAAE
+272 PKPAPE
-278 ASGPEEPQSPET
+278 ASSPKESRSPEI
-290 GEKVVAGEANP
+290 GEKVVAGEVNHP
-301 PNGPV
+301 SGPV

-352 NRDGTKRSSCMVTYQ
+352 NRDGTKRSSCLVTYQ
-367 GGGEEMALPDDD
+367 GGGEEMALPDD
-379 DEEDEEEEEDE
+379 EEEEEEEEE
-390 EVELEEEEEEA
+390 EVELEEEEEEV
-401 KVEEDDD
+401 KEEQEEDDD
-408 LEYLWASGQMYPRP
+408 LEYMWASAQMYPRP
-422 NMNVGYQPT
+422 NRNVGYHPT
-431 TSPGHQGYV
+431 TSPGHHGCM
-440 LFDPVRSYPGLAPG
+440 LLDPVRSYPGLAPG
-454 DLLTPQS
+454 ELLTPQS

-485 SGEALGLI
+485 SGETLGLVH
-493 RRDCLPRDSYSGDA
+493 RDCLPRDSYSGDA
-507 LYEFYEPDDSLEE
+507 LYEFYEPDDSLEN

-537 IFDPFLNLQP
+537 IFDPFLNFEP
-547 FSSSRPPGAME
+547 FSSFRPPGAME

-569 QLLYWELRREQLEAR
+569 QLLYWELRREQLEAW
-584 EAREARAREAHT
+584 EACAREAHAREAHTRESYTREAYAREAYAREAHT
-596 REAYTKE
+596 REAHARESQTRE
-603 ARARDAYARGAHPQ
+603 AHAQESCAQ
-617 EAHIREARSREAC
+617 EA
-630 AREACA
+630 
-636 REACAREARAREACA
+636 
-651 REARAREACA
+651 
-661 REAQAREA
+661 QV
-669 RAREAQIREV
+669 REAQIR
-679 QAWPEKPIIEYQR
+679 QEKPILEYQM

-703 TGKSGTSQTSHRGT
+703 TGASGASQTFHRGT
-717 TSAFPA
+717 TSAFPT
-723 TAGSEPDWRDFRP
+723 TASSEPDWRDFRP

-876 FELGYYQKHALN
+876 FGLGYCHKHTFN
-888 NYRSRFYQGLPW
+888 NYPSRFYQGLPW

-931 LDTAETLDL
+931 LDTAETLEL
-940 ELSESHLA
+940 ELSNSHLVQ
-948 PGYMESDELQAQQE
+948 GYLQSDELRAQQE
-962 DSDEEEEEEWG
+962 DSDEEDEEEEEREWG

-986 AYDWPAWAPCPFPM
+986 AYNWPAWAPCPLPV
-1000 GTSPAWISSSQSDGP
+1000 GQGPAWLSPGQLDGP

-1024 ACCVPP
+1024 TCCVP
-1030 SAMSVLLSV
+1030 SVAKSMSLSL
-1039 PGPEPRAPGESGPQ
+1039 PGPEPKAPRESGPQ
-1053 LARPSHLPLPIGPC
+1053 LARPSHLPLPMGPC
-1067 YNLQPQASQS
+1067 YDLQPRASQS
-1077 ARARPR
+1077 MRARPG
-1083 DMLLPANEPS
+1083 DVLLPVDEPS

-1100 FGPSPLPQAKP
+1100 FSSSPLPQAKP
-1111 VGITHGIPQLPRVRP
+1111 VGITHGIPQLPRVQP
-1126 ELPQPQ
+1126 VPPQNMPT
-1132 PIHYGASS
+1132 HYGPSS
-1140 LNLAKE
+1140 LDLSKE
-1146 RAGQGACLPTSYSST
+1146 RAKQGASLPTSYSST
-1161 AVKGNL
+1161 AVNGNL
-1167 AE
+1167 AK

>member
-6 DEAAQAKG
+6 DEATLAKG

-29 AQNKATETT
+29 AKNKAAETI
-38 EGPASEPPLSGP
+38 EGPASEPPSSGP

-77 RSKGSGKGSS
+77 RSKGSGKSSS
-87 KKGLSKSKTHD
+87 KKGISKSRTHD

-108 DIVGEGPGLSLP
+108 DIVSEGTVLSLP

-127 LPSSQS
+127 LASSQS
-133 AHGALETGSKH
+133 AHGALETGSKC
-144 KTSSVV
+144 KTSI
-150 AAVDKAGAE
+150 AGAIEKAGAE
-159 KVSSVPK
+159 RGVSSVPK

-191 REPKAKGPE
+191 SEPGAKGPVE
-200 EARARPREHVSSVLP
+200 PRARPHEHASSVLL

-220 TLPDLRK
+220 TLQDPKK

-232 QDVPGPN
+232 QDIPGPK
-239 VSSASEPSVAAA
+239 VSSASEPSPAAI
-251 EKTACEDPEK
+251 EKTTCKDSEK
-261 PVGSCA
+261 PMRVCDSV
-267 SALLQ
+267 LLQ
-272 PSPAAE
+272 PKPAPKT
-278 ASGPEEPQSPET
+278 SGPEEPQSSET
-290 GEKVVAGEANP
+290 GEKVVAGDVNP
-301 PNGPV
+301 LNGPV

-352 NRDGTKRSSCMVTYQ
+352 NRDGTKRSSCLVTYQ
-367 GGGEEMALPDDD
+367 GGGEEMALPDD
-379 DEEDEEEEEDE
+379 EEEEEEEEE
-390 EVELEEEEEEA
+390 EVELEEEEEEVKA
-401 KVEEDDD
+401 EEDDD
-408 LEYLWASGQMYPRP
+408 LEYLWASAQMYPRP
-422 NMNVGYQPT
+422 NLNLGYHPT
-431 TSPGHQGYV
+431 TSPGHQGYL
-440 LFDPVRSYPGLAPG
+440 LFDPVQSYPCLAPG

-485 SGEALGLI
+485 SGEAPGLI

-507 LYEFYEPDDSLEE
+507 LYEFYEPDDSLEN

-537 IFDPFLNLQP
+537 IFDPFLNIEP

-569 QLLYWELRREQLEAR
+569 QLLYWELRREQR
-584 EAREARAREAHT
+584 EA
-596 REAYTKE
+596 
-603 ARARDAYARGAHPQ
+603 Q
-617 EAHIREARSREAC
+617 E

-636 REACAREARAREACA
+636 REANTREAYTQETHAREAHAREAHTQETHVREARARESYA
-651 REARAREACA
+651 REVCAREACA

-669 RAREAQIREV
+669 RAREAQVREF
-679 QAWPEKPIIEYQR
+679 QARQEKPIMEYQM

-703 TGKSGTSQTSHRGT
+703 SGASGASQTSHRGT

-723 TAGSEPDWRDFRP
+723 TASSQPDWRDFRP

-746 KKDQSTCLMQLFQS
+746 KMDQSTCLMQLFQS

-788 EPEEEEVEKEGNA
+788 EPEEEEIGKEGNA

-823 CSSDSDSSFT
+823 CSSDTDSSFT

-876 FELGYYQKHALN
+876 FELGYYQKHAFN

-931 LDTAETLDL
+931 LDTAETMEL
-940 ELSESHLA
+940 ELSNSHLA
-948 PGYMESDELQAQQE
+948 QGYMESDELQAQQE
-962 DSDEEEEEEWG
+962 DSDEEEEEWG

-986 AYDWPAWAPCPFPM
+986 AYDWPAWAPCPLSV
-1000 GTSPAWISSSQSDGP
+1000 GTGPAWISTSQLDGP

-1024 ACCVPP
+1024 ACCIPP
-1030 SAMSVLLSV
+1030 VAMSVLLSV
-1039 PGPEPRAPGESGPQ
+1039 SGPEPRGPGESGPQ
-1053 LARPSHLPLPIGPC
+1053 LARPSHLPLPMGPC
-1067 YNLQPQASQS
+1067 YNLQPHSG
-1077 ARARPR
+1077 RARPR
-1083 DMLLPANEPS
+1083 DTLLPTDEPS

-1100 FGPSPLPQAKP
+1100 FSPSPLPQVKP
-1111 VGITHGIPQLPRVRP
+1111 VGITHGIPQLPRIRP
-1126 ELPQPQ
+1126 EPPQPQ

-1140 LNLAKE
+1140 LDLSKE
-1146 RAGQGACLPTSYSST
+1146 KAEQCASLPNSYSST
-1161 AVKGNL
+1161 AMNGNL

>member
-1 METRK
+1 METQK
-6 DEAAQAKG
+6 DEAAHAKG
-14 AAASVDTQ
+14 AAASVDTK
-22 DQGAEKG
+22 DQGKEKG
-29 AQNKATETT
+29 AKNKEAEMMK
-38 EGPASEPPLSGP
+38 ASEPPSSGP

-55 TAMKLFGGKK
+55 TAMKLFGGKR

-87 KKGLSKSKTHD
+87 KKSLSKSKTHD
-98 GLSEA
+98 SLNEA
-103 ARSHE
+103 ACGPE
-108 DIVGEGPGLSLP
+108 DIVSERTSLSLP
-120 LPESPCQ
+120 LPESPCE
-127 LPSSQS
+127 LPSSRS
-133 AHGALETGSKH
+133 AHRALETGSRC
-144 KTSSVV
+144 KTST
-150 AAVDKAGAE
+150 AGATEKAGAE
-159 KVSSVPK
+159 KAHSVPK

-180 HRKNKVSGAEQ
+180 HRKSKVSRSEQHEPGAN
-191 REPKAKGPE
+191 GPE
-200 EARARPREHVSSVLP
+200 GARTRPHEHVSPALLLP
-215 SHAEE
+215 AEE
-220 TLPDLRK
+220 TLQAPRK
-227 ENAKP
+227 QNAKT
-232 QDVPGPN
+232 QDTPGPK
-239 VSSASEPSVAAA
+239 VSSSPESSPTATD
-251 EKTACEDPEK
+251 KTACKDPEE
-261 PVGSCA
+261 PRACEACA
-267 SALLQ
+267 SVLLQ
-272 PSPAAE
+272 PKPAPE
-278 ASGPEEPQSPET
+278 ATDPEEPHSPET
-290 GEKVVAGEANP
+290 GEKVEAGEVNP
-301 PNGPV
+301 PNGPA

-352 NRDGTKRSSCMVTYQ
+352 NRDGTKRSSCLVTYQ

-379 DEEDEEEEEDE
+379 DEEEEEEED
-390 EVELEEEEEEA
+390 VELEEEEEVKE
-401 KVEEDDD
+401 EEDYD
-408 LEYLWASGQMYPRP
+408 LEYLWASTQMYPRP
-422 NMNVGYQPT
+422 NLNLGYYPT
-431 TSPGHQGYV
+431 TSPGYHSYI
-440 LFDPVRSYPGLAPG
+440 LLDPVRSYPGLAPG

-475 DSTTPGFEDD
+475 DSNTPGFEDD
-485 SGEALGLI
+485 SGEALGLV

-507 LYEFYEPDDSLEE
+507 LYEFYEPDDSLEN

-530 LHGRSSE
+530 LHGHSSE
-537 IFDPFLNLQP
+537 IFDPFLNFET

-569 QLLYWELRREQLEAR
+569 QLLYWELRREQLEAQ
-584 EAREARAREAHT
+584 EARETQAREAHT
-596 REAYTKE
+596 REAYT
-603 ARARDAYARGAHPQ
+603 Q
-617 EAHIREARSREAC
+617 EAH
-630 AREACA
+630 AREAHA
-636 REACAREARAREACA
+636 REAHTQDIHV
-651 REARAREACA
+651 
-661 REAQAREA
+661 REAQAPEA
-669 RAREAQIREV
+669 YAREAWALEAQVQEL
-679 QAWPEKPIIEYQR
+679 QAWQEKPIMEYQI

-703 TGKSGTSQTSHRGT
+703 AGASGASQTSHRGT

-723 TAGSEPDWRDFRP
+723 TANSEPDWRDFRP

-746 KKDQSTCLMQLFQS
+746 KKDQSTFLMHVFQS

-788 EPEEEEVEKEGNA
+788 EPEDEEVEKEGNA

-810 EFTSNGNLFSSMS
+810 EFTSNGNLFSSIS

-860 NPEFHNDED
+860 NPEFHNDDD

-876 FELGYYQKHALN
+876 FELGYYQKHAFN

-931 LDTAETLDL
+931 LDTAETLEL
-940 ELSESHLA
+940 ELSNSHLA
-948 PGYMESDELQAQQE
+948 QGYMESDELQAQQE

-973 RDSPLSLYTEPPG
+973 GDSPLSLYTEPPG
-986 AYDWPAWAPCPFPM
+986 TYNWPAWAPCSLPVGPV
-1000 GTSPAWISSSQSDGP
+1000 PAWISHSQLEGP
-1015 SSQSPYGQA
+1015 SSKSPYGQA
-1024 ACCVPP
+1024 ACCISPV
-1030 SAMSVLLSV
+1030 AMSMLSI
-1039 PGPEPRAPGESGPQ
+1039 PGQEPRAPGESRPQ
-1053 LARPSHLPLPIGPC
+1053 LARPSHLPLPVGPC
-1067 YNLQPQASQS
+1067 YNKPQASLS
-1077 ARARPR
+1077 VRARPQ
-1083 DMLLPANEPS
+1083 DVLLPVDEPS

-1100 FGPSPLPQAKP
+1100 FSPSPLPQAKP
-1111 VGITHGIPQLPRVRP
+1111 VGITHGIPQLPRVRS
-1126 ELPQPQ
+1126 EPQQPR

-1140 LNLAKE
+1140 LDLSKE
-1146 RAGQGACLPTSYSST
+1146 TAEQGASLPISYSST
-1161 AVKGNL
+1161 VINGNL

>member
-1 METRK
+1 METRQ
-6 DEAAQAKG
+6 DEAAQYKG
-14 AAASVDTQ
+14 AAAFGDTQ
-22 DQGAEKG
+22 TQGTAKG
-29 AQNKATETT
+29 AKNKAAEAK
-38 EGPASEPPLSGP
+38 EGPVSEPPSSGP

-103 ARSHE
+103 VCGPE
-108 DIVGEGPGLSLP
+108 DVASEGTDLTLP
-120 LPESPCQ
+120 LLESPCKF
-127 LPSSQS
+127 PSSQS
-133 AHGALETGSKH
+133 AHGALETGSRH
-144 KTSSVV
+144 KMSVPG
-150 AAVDKAGAE
+150 ATEKAEAE
-159 KVSSVPK
+159 KVPPVLK

-180 HRKNKVSGAEQ
+180 QRKGKVTGTEQ
-191 REPKAKGPE
+191 SEPGVKISEG
-200 EARARPREHVSSVLP
+200 ARARPHKHVSSDSLLH
-215 SHAEE
+215 SEE
-220 TLPDLRK
+220 TLQSSSK
-227 ENAKP
+227 EDAKS
-232 QDVPGPN
+232 QDASGSK
-239 VSSASEPSVAAA
+239 VSPTPEPSPPAT
-251 EKTACEDPEK
+251 EKTACKDPEK
-261 PVGSCA
+261 PTEVCT

-272 PSPAAE
+272 LKPVPE
-278 ASGPEEPQSPET
+278 ASGPEEPHSPEK
-290 GEKVVAGEANP
+290 EDKVVAVEVNLP
-301 PNGPV
+301 SGPV

-352 NRDGTKRSSCMVTYQ
+352 NRDGTKRSSCLVTYQ

-379 DEEDEEEEEDE
+379 DEDEEE
-390 EVELEEEEEEA
+390 EVELEEEEEEV
-401 KVEEDDD
+401 KEEEEDDD
-408 LEYLWASGQMYPRP
+408 LEYLWASAQMYLRP
-422 NMNVGYQPT
+422 NLNLIYHPT
-431 TSPGHQGYV
+431 TSPGHHSYM
-440 LFDPVRSYPGLAPG
+440 LLDPVRSYPGLPSG

-485 SGEALGLI
+485 SGEALGVV

-507 LYEFYEPDDSLEE
+507 LYEFYELDDSHEN

-537 IFDPFLNLQP
+537 MFDPFLDFEP

-569 QLLYWELRREQLEAR
+569 QLLYWELRREQLEAQ
-584 EAREARAREAHT
+584 EAQEAHAREARVREAHT
-596 REAYTKE
+596 REAYAQE
-603 ARARDAYARGAHPQ
+603 AHTWEAHAREALTREAYAREAQAH
-617 EAHIREARSREAC
+617 EAHAREARSREAH
-630 AREACA
+630 AK
-636 REACAREARAREACA
+636 EACAREARAREA
-651 REARAREACA
+651 
-661 REAQAREA
+661 QA
-669 RAREAQIREV
+669 REV
-679 QAWPEKPIIEYQR
+679 QAWQEKPIMEYQM

-703 TGKSGTSQTSHRGT
+703 AGASGVSQTSHHGT

-723 TAGSEPDWRDFRP
+723 TASSEPDWRDFRP

-767 MQEANFGG
+767 MQEANFRG

-788 EPEEEEVEKEGNA
+788 EPEEEEVEKGGNA

-853 GEGKCEE
+853 GEGECEE
-860 NPEFHNDED
+860 NPEFHNED

-876 FELGYYQKHALN
+876 FAMGYYHKHAFN

-931 LDTAETLDL
+931 LDTAEILEL
-940 ELSESHLA
+940 ELSNSHLA
-948 PGYMESDELQAQQE
+948 HGYMESDELQAQQE
-962 DSDEEEEEEWG
+962 DSDEEDEEEEGEWD
-973 RDSPLSLYTEPPG
+973 RDSPLSLYTEPPR
-986 AYDWPAWAPCPFPM
+986 AYDWPTWAPCPLSVEP
-1000 GTSPAWISSSQSDGP
+1000 GSAWINPSQLDGP
-1015 SSQSPYGQA
+1015 SNQSPYGRA

-1030 SAMSVLLSV
+1030 VAMSMSLPI
-1039 PGPEPRAPGESGPQ
+1039 PGPEPRAPRESGPQ
-1053 LARPSHLPLPIGPC
+1053 LARPSHLPLPMGPC
-1067 YNLQPQASQS
+1067 CNPQPQTSQNES
-1077 ARARPR
+1077 VRSP
-1083 DMLLPANEPS
+1083 DVLLPVDEPS

-1100 FGPSPLPQAKP
+1100 FISSTLPQAKP
-1111 VGITHGIPQLPRVRP
+1111 VGITHGIPQLPKILP
-1126 ELPQPQ
+1126 EPPQRQ
-1132 PIHYGASS
+1132 TILYGASS
-1140 LNLAKE
+1140 LDLSKE
-1146 RAGQGACLPTSYSST
+1146 RAEQCSFLSTSYSST
-1161 AVKGNL
+1161 VLNGNL